1 MWGPHERTI
10 HPCPWRS
17 LPPQLLQ
24 MLGSCVAWSPVHLL
38 LITQMV
44 TVDRIFSQDCGAVV
58 ASKFFPIDGPDGK
71 QQPLCERD
79 YFRRLNLICAK
90 CGLALRGSYVTACG
104 KYLLSKYLRF
114 HRLHGNQAKST
125 TSNIL
130 RAPSVQHCL
139 AQEIHIMNTMGRF
152 TAIFIIPPGSRI
164 NVRAAA
170 AQS

>member
-1 MWGPHERTI
+1 MSGLWGPYERTI
-10 HPCPWRS
+10 RPCPWSS

-24 MLGSCVAWSPVHLL
+24 MLGSCVAWFPVHLL

-90 CGLALRGSYVTACG
+90 CGFALRGSYVTACG
-104 KYLLSKYLRF
+104 EYLLS
-114 HRLHGNQAKST
+114 
-125 TSNIL
+125 
-130 RAPSVQHCL
+130 
-139 AQEIHIMNTMGRF
+139 NTFVF
-152 TAIFIIPPGSRI
+152 TAYMAIRPKVPPRTFY
-164 NVRAAA
+164 VRHM
-170 AQS
+170 SNTVWPRRFRL